1 MEQSIEDRCD
11 ALFEKLV
18 PSEGKAD
25 TVEGE
30 MIRAIC
36 RIGYR
41 WSNDGDYFYEGYG
54 AETAGPAHEY
64 LISHTPIKSELF
76 SIFRKALNKR
86 EEEYEAV
93 IDAAVKVVVE
103 YVEAHLNNTTP
114 NTRDLLDC
122 KSRYY
127 HEDDPNEDEDEEW

>member
-1 MEQSIEDRCD
+1 MKQSIEDRCD

-18 PSEGKAD
+18 PSEGRSD

-30 MIRAIC
+30 MIRAVC
-36 RIGYR
+36 RI
-41 WSNDGDYFYEGYG
+41 
-54 AETAGPAHEY
+54 
-64 LISHTPIKSELF
+64 
-76 SIFRKALNKR
+76 
-86 EEEYEAV
+86 V
-93 IDAAVKVVVE
+93 IEAAVKVVVE

-114 NTRDLLDC
+114 NTTDLLDC